1 MSERALLVVNMGGPE
16 RAADIEPFLLAIFR
30 DPAILPVPRLLR
42 PLLARLIARR
52 RAPKVAQRYDQI
64 GGASP
69 LPDLTRRLVA
79 RVTEALEAPASMVV
93 SHAFRYTSP
102 TLEQALVDLHHDGV
116 RRVRLLP
123 LFPHYTDAMAGSVER
138 EARRV
143 AEPLGLTLECLGPF
157 GQRPDVLALWQAGIR
172 QALATVGQGPRV
184 LFVAHGIPM
193 RNVRRGDPYPERVAA
208 TARALGAELPAGVT
222 WSLAYQSRMGKAEWT
237 RPYLVDEITRLG
249 REGVNSLTLVPLS
262 FASENLETR
271 YELDIEVAGLAK
283 KSGISSF
290 KRVPAPGCHPDFIGE
305 LARQVDDQVQAAGWR
320 VNAD

>member
-222 WSLAYQSRMGKAEWT
+222 WSLAYQSRVGPVAWT
-237 RPYLVDEITRLG
+237 RPYLEDELERLTASAAPL
-249 REGVNSLTLVPLS
+249 VLVPLS
-262 FASENLETR
+262 FVADCLETL
-271 YELDIEVAGLAK
+271 YDLDLVAAAEARAAGVSEVV
-283 KSGISSF
+283 
-290 KRVPAPGCHPDFIGE
+290 RVPAFNDDPAFGQVIAR
-305 LARQVDDQVQAAGWR
+305 LATEPATGRAA
-320 VNAD
+320 